1 MGGMVSLLGYLQKED
16 DGRMFP
22 VTDTS
27 ATVIDCLLNEVQRLG
42 VKLRNGA
49 NVLSVRKSSN
59 GAFEVTLGPV
69 TRPSVMTSDFLML
82 ATGSAQRVRGSATS
96 VMYKTVL
103 MAGHNSRTFFVD
115 TTKAQSLFELNNV
128 WIRCDLFFSPFKR
141 RKTRK
146 HASLAKT

>member
-1 MGGMVSLLGYLQKED
+1 LQKED

-27 ATVIDCLLNEVQRLG
+27 ATIIDCLLNEVQRLG

-82 ATGSAQRVRGSATS
+82 ATGSAQRVSQGF
-96 VMYKTVL
+96 
-103 MAGHNSRTFFVD
+103 GNSSHVSSCLD
-115 TTKAQSLFELNNV
+115 GKGA
-128 WIRCDLFFSPFKR
+128 W
-141 RKTRK
+141 
-146 HASLAKT
+146 A